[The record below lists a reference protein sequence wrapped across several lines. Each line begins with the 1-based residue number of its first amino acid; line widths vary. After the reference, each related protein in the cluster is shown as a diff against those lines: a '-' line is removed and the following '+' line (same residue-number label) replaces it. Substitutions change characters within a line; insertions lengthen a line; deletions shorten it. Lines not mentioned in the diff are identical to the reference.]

1 MLQPNSQGHRSYFE
15 AFQRKNNVAV
25 DVLRRENALTDR
37 SAYLNFLEIQL
48 ERVSAACLASQDFGN
63 RIDEFAARAAAGEE
77 KVSL

>member
-48 ERVSAACLASQDFGN
+48 ERVSAACLASQDFDS
-63 RIDEFAARAAAGEE
+63 RIDEFTAKSIAAEE
-77 KVSL
+77 KVNR